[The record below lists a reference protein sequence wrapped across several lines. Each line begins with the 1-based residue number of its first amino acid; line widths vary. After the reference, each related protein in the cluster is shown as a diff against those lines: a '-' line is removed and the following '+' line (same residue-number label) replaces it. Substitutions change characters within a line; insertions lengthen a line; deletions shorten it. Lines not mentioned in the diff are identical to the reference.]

1 MAGNTWMDRHFH
13 LRSDVQCL
21 DGRAGTL
28 RGLAPDGPSLI
39 VTHLI
44 VQRTPREQDDVAI
57 PVDRV
62 IVPLGDAHGVTI
74 RATTDG
80 RHRAGAVSTR

>member
-28 RGLAPDGPSLI
+28 HGLALDGPSLI

-44 VQRTPREQDDVAI
+44 VQRSPSGWGNQYSLKMV
-57 PVDRV
+57 
-62 IVPLGDAHGVTI
+62 H
-74 RATTDG
+74 
-80 RHRAGAVSTR
+80 